1 MYFTTQRST
10 LPALARSALGLCLL
24 AGVCSAYAASGFI
37 VTKDQEKLVSVGMT
51 RDEVRNA
58 LGRPAHNVKY
68 MAEPG
73 RTWTWG
79 VATNEDS
86 GARQTRVFDVD
97 FGTDQKVR
105 TMGER
110 IETDLK

>member
-1 MYFTTQRST
+1 
-10 LPALARSALGLCLL
+10 
-24 AGVCSAYAASGFI
+24 
-37 VTKDQEKLVSVGMT
+37 
-51 RDEVRNA
+51 
-58 LGRPAHNVKY
+58 VKY

>member
-1 MYFTTQRST
+1 MYFITQRPT
-10 LPALARSALGLCLL
+10 MPAVVRSALGLCLL
-24 AGVCSAYAASGFI
+24 AGVCSAYAASGFT
-37 VTKDQEKLVSVGMT
+37 VTPEQEKLVSVGMS

-79 VATNEDS
+79 VITSENIGS
-86 GARQTRVFDVD
+86 RQTRVFDVD
-97 FGTDQKVR
+97 FDTDQKVR